1 MLPTSSSQLPI
12 DECEEWIWDI
22 LDCNKACGFEYI
34 AADHKEFLILNT
46 NDFYADTKAL
56 YKIRRLTGMRL
67 IQMIPTMAVHNCGFS
82 GRIMS
87 TELIMISIVLR
98 NEDNATR
105 MASPVYEH
113 SL

>member
-1 MLPTSSSQLPI
+1 MMLPTSSSQLPI

-67 IQMIPTMAVHNCGFS
+67 IQMSTHNG
-82 GRIMS
+82 S
-87 TELIMISIVLR
+87 TQLWFFR
-98 NEDNATR
+98 PNHA
-105 MASPVYEH
+105 H
-113 SL
+113 

>member
-1 MLPTSSSQLPI
+1 MMLPTSSSQLPI

-67 IQMIPTMAVHNCGFS
+67 IQMSTNNGSTQLWFFRPNHVH
-82 GRIMS
+82 
-87 TELIMISIVLR
+87 
-98 NEDNATR
+98 
-105 MASPVYEH
+105 
-113 SL
+113 